1 MSRQAA
7 SHREEA
13 ELVGRAA
20 QGDRGAFSRLVA
32 RYQRPVINFA
42 YRYLGDREEAEDAA
56 QDAFV
61 RVYFSL
67 PRLRDPEKLASYL
80 FTTALNMCRRRRRRR
95 REPVPAGSEVAEGP
109 EERTLQQVE
118 HDRLARAIA
127 ALPEDYR
134 VTVSLRVDEGLSFAE
149 MSEIVGAS
157 EGALRV
163 RYHRAKEMLR
173 AALAGDAMPAE
184 GAG

>member
-1 MSRQAA
+1 MSRQSV
-7 SHREEA
+7 SHNQET
-13 ELVGRAA
+13 ELVRRAA
-20 QGDRGAFSRLVA
+20 HGDRDAFSQLVA
-32 RYQRPVINFA
+32 RYQRPVVTFA
-42 YRYLGDREEAEDAA
+42 YRYLGNREEAEDAA

-67 PRLRDPEKLASYL
+67 PRLRDPEKLAGYL
-80 FTTALNMCRRRRRRR
+80 FTTALNICRHRQRRR
-95 REPVPAGSEVAEGP
+95 REPVPTGGEVAEGP
-109 EERTLQQVE
+109 ERRTLREAEQERV
-118 HDRLARAIA
+118 ARAIA
-127 ALPEDYR
+127 ALPEEYR

>member
-7 SHREEA
+7 RHREET

-20 QGDRGAFSRLVA
+20 QGDRRAFSRLVA

-42 YRYLGDREEAEDAA
+42 YRYLGNREEAEDAA

-80 FTTALNMCRRRRRRR
+80 FTTALNICRRRRRRR
-95 REPVPAGSEVAEGP
+95 REPVPTGSEVAEGP
-109 EERTLQQVE
+109 EERTLRQLE
-118 HDRLARAIA
+118 HDRLAQAIA

>member
-1 MSRQAA
+1 MS
-7 SHREEA
+7 EEA
-13 ELVGRAA
+13 VSPNQEGELVRRAA
-20 QGDRGAFSRLVA
+20 HGDREAFSRLVA
-32 RYQRPVINFA
+32 RYQRSVVTFA
-42 YRYLGDREEAEDAA
+42 YRYLGNREEAEDAA

-80 FTTALNMCRRRRRRR
+80 FATALNVCRRRARRLP
-95 REPVPAGSEVAEGP
+95 EPVAGGTETAESP
-109 EERTLQQVE
+109 EEHTLRQVE
-118 HDRLARAIA
+118 QERVAQAIA
-127 ALPEDYR
+127 ALPEEYR

-149 MSEIVGAS
+149 MSEIIGAS

-173 AALAGDAMPAE
+173 SALAGDAMPAE
-184 GAG
+184 GVG